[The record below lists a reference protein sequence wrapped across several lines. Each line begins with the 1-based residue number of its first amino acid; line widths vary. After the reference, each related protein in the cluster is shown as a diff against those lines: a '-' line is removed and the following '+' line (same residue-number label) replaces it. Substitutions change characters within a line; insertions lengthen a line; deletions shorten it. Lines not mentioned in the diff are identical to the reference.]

1 MSIGEIINAIAALAF
16 ASAGI
21 ANLVN
26 AGNVEADF
34 QRWGYPKGARL
45 LTAGLELVG
54 AACLLIPL
62 VQRIALGGLVLLILA
77 AIVTLL
83 KERERLTHIIPAIGF
98 LGLLLADTALY

>member
-26 AGNVEADF
+26 VGNVEADF
-34 QRWGYPKGARL
+34 QRWGYPKGSRL

-54 AACLLIPL
+54 AACLLIPS
-62 VQRIALGGLVLLILA
+62 VQCIALGGLVLLILA

-98 LGLLLADTALY
+98 LGLLLADAALY